1 MTDSPDQTKPSEA
14 PETAAIPADSALS
27 EWLKQLPETSRPY
40 VALARLDRPVGIW
53 LLLLP
58 CFMGIALMRIQTGF
72 EWIDIWWA
80 ILFTIGAVTM
90 RGAGCTWNDITDREA
105 DAQVTRTAARPLPSG
120 QVTVRNASLFLAA
133 QLAIGFLVWLC
144 LPFTAK
150 LWALAAIPLVVAYP
164 FMKRIT
170 WWPQAWLGFTFNW
183 GILVAAATIVGG
195 SLVNFIQLSTLLV
208 YLGLICWTIAYDT
221 TYALQDRE
229 DDALIGVRSTARLF
243 DNKVL
248 TGIFVFHLLA
258 TALIALGAW
267 VAGAGR
273 IGAAIGILFMAH
285 GLWQITKL
293 SADKEGNALAMF
305 KSNVWAG
312 ALIVIGLS
320 LAVIL

>member
-1 MTDSPDQTKPSEA
+1 MTDSPDQTQA
-14 PETAAIPADSALS
+14 PADHDESVIPADSALPT
-27 EWLKQLPETSRPY
+27 WLKELPETSRPY

-72 EWIDIWWA
+72 AWIDIWWA
-80 ILFTIGAVTM
+80 ILFTIGAIVM

-105 DAQVTRTAARPLPSG
+105 DAKVSRTAGRPIPSG

-133 QLAIGFLVWLC
+133 QLVIGFLVWLC

-150 LWALAAIPLVVAYP
+150 LWALAAIPLVIAYP
-164 FMKRIT
+164 YMKRIT

-195 SLVNFIQLSTLLV
+195 SLVNFIQLSTMLV
-208 YLGLICWTIAYDT
+208 YLGLVCWTIAYDT
-221 TYALQDRE
+221 IYALQDIE

-243 DNKVL
+243 DDKVL

-293 SADKEGNALAMF
+293 SGSKEERALAMF
-305 KSNVWAG
+305 RSNVWAG
-312 ALIVIGLS
+312 AMIVAGLS